1 MMKILSLGA
10 SLMVAGMLSLAVVA
24 VEQYKELKVEYFQQ
38 YNFTSKID
46 NFNTSDT
53 RTYQ

>member
-1 MMKILSLGA
+1 MI
-10 SLMVAGMLSLAVVA
+10 AGLISLASYA
-24 VEQYKELKVEYFQQ
+24 KEYKEMQVEYFQQ

-46 NFNTSDT
+46 NFDAKDT

>member
-1 MMKILSLGA
+1 MKILSLSA
-10 SLMVAGMLSLAVVA
+10 SIMFAGLISLAA
-24 VEQYKELKVEYFQQ
+24 YAKDYKEMKVEYFQQ

-46 NFNTSDT
+46 NFDAQDN